1 MLNIKLM
8 NFRITDTNLKLRI
21 MNISRLLT
29 ASLTI
34 LVIASCNEM
43 MVTENLGGA
52 GYITVTSQVG
62 PNVKAGYEISTYP
75 NEFIMDVN
83 QGSAEFN
90 YSLLK
95 MKRVENTLNV
105 YGADNIEPIWAS
117 ANHSNAIVK
126 AMTMPSDVAQ
136 LNLDNTV
143 DITISSDQTTDENFN
158 KNDILGAK
166 TGKNITISGD
176 VVNIGFDHLMS
187 KLHVVYETDNVT
199 VESIKLKNVSM
210 GGIYS
215 YAEMNYIS
223 SNESLQSNEINMYL
237 NAETSTAE
245 AMFYPYT
252 ASSDPK
258 IVVKLAGSEQELEYD
273 IDITNGF
280 VFEGGKLYVKN
291 IAISSTDITAN
302 DEWIKNVP
310 GGKILWVGTSIPAGN
325 GSNNYP
331 QMVANSTGLEIV
343 NNSVGGSVVLPAR
356 PVWVTNFELGIT
368 EWNLLYAGGLSQTHL
383 EAEERYKNCLA
394 AGQITSAQLEEI
406 KALSFESLIIPY
418 IDGTIANC
426 ETIIIDHGFND
437 LVRIIDEAN
446 GFHGWDDP
454 QYGGDSATQ
463 YADTYFEHYLNGT
476 YLENAGIP
484 DYNHYKAH
492 LETLLWP
499 NNFCV
504 KEDSYLLA
512 MEKIITAC
520 RKKNADINIIIGNYF
535 TENNNWLHHHF
546 NRTADA
552 YKGHSYART
561 LCYYNKAVAKT
572 FNCRGIVNVQDSF
585 KDLTNDELWSNQ
597 YDPTNG
603 AIFNEEKFCPDGIHP
618 SSDHTGKSNRAIADV
633 YLQELKRIFSPGSAT
648 RASSHSFDCG
658 WEDVEI
664 L

>member
-1 MLNIKLM
+1 M

-136 LNLDNTV
+136 LNPDNTV
-143 DITISSDQTTDENFN
+143 NITISSDQTTDENFN

-343 NNSVGGSVVLPAR
+343 NNSVGGSVLLKAEPA
-356 PVWVTNFELGIT
+356 WIESLDASK
-368 EWNLLYAGGLSQTHL
+368 WNYLYAGGLSQTIA
-383 EAEERYKNCLA
+383 EARESYGDKLKTLFGNIE
-394 AGQITSAQLEEI
+394 GSAQLSIIES
-406 KALSFESLIIPY
+406 LSYESLIIPY
-418 IDGTIANC
+418 IDGTIDNC
-426 ETIIIDHGFND
+426 QTIIIDHGFND
-437 LVRIIDEAN
+437 RIKMFVEAN
-446 GFHGWDDP
+446 VFLGWDTDP
-454 QYGGDSATQ
+454 TTQYGEV
-463 YADTYFEHYLNGT
+463 YFDALINNKT
-476 YLENAGIP
+476 LELGGILANY
-484 DYNHYKAH
+484 DHYKAH
-492 LETLLWP
+492 INIFWSDA
-499 NNFCV
+499 NNPLS
-504 KEDSYLLA
+504 EEYSYLIA
-512 MEKIITAC
+512 MESLINAC
-520 RKKNADINIIIGNYF
+520 RRVNPNINIIIGNYF
-535 TENNNWLHHHF
+535 TDDNKWINYYDGLVEGFGENRNF
-546 NRTADA
+546 
-552 YKGHSYART
+552 ART
-561 LCYYNKAVAKT
+561 ICNYNRAAAVINKT
-572 FNCRGIVNVQDSF
+572 EIVDVCEY
-585 KDLTNDELWSNQ
+585 LEITNDMLWS
-597 YDPTNG
+597 G
-603 AIFNEEKFCPDGIHP
+603 AFETKADGSVGAVIDYSKFCPDGIHP
-618 SSDHTGKSNRAIADV
+618 SSDGSGKSCRAIADV

-658 WEDVEI
+658 WEDVET